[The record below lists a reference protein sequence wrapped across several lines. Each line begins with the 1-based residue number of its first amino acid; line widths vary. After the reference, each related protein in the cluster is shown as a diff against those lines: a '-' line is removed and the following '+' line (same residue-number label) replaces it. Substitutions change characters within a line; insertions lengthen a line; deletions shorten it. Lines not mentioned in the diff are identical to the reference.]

1 MSARSTDTASDKAVR
16 QVQLDGLVRRSRSPL
31 SRSLSRSPLTLL
43 SSWCVRVL
51 QVVLKIAKHCK
62 EHLPNLVAGQ
72 LLGLDVGSTLE
83 VTNCFPFIRV
93 DDEDGDSNSSNNAA
107 AAYQIEMMRCLNEVN
122 VDHATIGWY
131 QSTILGSFLN
141 ERMIS
146 TQYNYQAA
154 LTNSVCLVYDP
165 VKTTQGSLSL
175 KAFRLTDAFM
185 ERYKE
190 NDFSQDAYA
199 DDAHDHHYHDDE

>member
-16 QVQLDGLVRRSRSPL
+16 QVQLDGLVRRSRSLPLDL
-31 SRSLSRSPLTLL
+31 SRDLRSLCYRRG
-43 SSWCVRVL
+43 VRVL